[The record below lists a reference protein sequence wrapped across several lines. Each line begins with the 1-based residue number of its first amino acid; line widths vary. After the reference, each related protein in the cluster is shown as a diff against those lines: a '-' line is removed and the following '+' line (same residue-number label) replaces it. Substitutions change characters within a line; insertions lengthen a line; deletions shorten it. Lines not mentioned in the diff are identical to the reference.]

1 MARPHAGKL
10 DESPM
15 SDRAFPIL
23 TYRWLV
29 TSAHVAHIIIIDRHH
44 PNYHDAYTI
53 MISSAEPPSAQ
64 SLGAPSDVGAVAF
77 VPFFTTSFAPAAA
90 MIDVC
95 RSCFGVRLISTAPP

>member
-23 TYRWLV
+23 TCRWLV
-29 TSAHVAHIIIIDRHH
+29 TGHIIIIGRHH
-44 PNYHDAYTI
+44 LNYHDVDTI